1 MGHTILLA
9 DKSITIQKI
18 VELTFADE
26 DYVIKSFSD
35 GQAALDAIPQLQPDL
50 ILADIS
56 LPGKTGYEVCRAL
69 RTDPALTAFSK
80 TPIILLAGIYE
91 TMDEDRAKQVEKN
104 VRESGAND
112 FLSKPFDPQL
122 LISKVRYV
130 ILTRGEPQDITGPT
144 KVVFAPSDEITGPT
158 VAVFEQAPALSED
171 FFSSSIPEQETE
183 PPPDDG
189 ERTMMIPRP
198 PLFSQNIFAENP
210 PGDVPVEQETK
221 PPVDVQ
227 AVSPEYEPVFEPYQA
242 FPGDEEPAEEEV
254 EELDKV
260 EYSELDS
267 GDAFQGHQEV
277 EFTMPENRKQDE
289 IPPVISMPGEEPF
302 GEVFDRPAAPA
313 EWSSV
318 SASEEESPFGM
329 PELPAPPVS
338 EPEPVAAIEIEAQP
352 ALAEEV
358 KQAEEEQAEEEQ
370 AEVEPTEG
378 DAVVEQPEEVL
389 EDAPVVDYE
398 DTWPG
403 VTVGAE
409 QQAVEDLFENEP
421 QPVGMVPSVEE
432 EAELVAD
439 FPESEMEAPQEAAP
453 LIPAHVAPVTVPS
466 SVEITDE
473 LVDRI
478 AERVAAKLSERV
490 ISEIVWQVVPD
501 LAERMIRRELEKLHS
516 GEE

>member
-26 DYVIKSFSD
+26 DYVIKSFAD
-35 GQAALDAIPQLQPDL
+35 GQAAIDAIPQLQPDL

-56 LPGKTGYEVCRAL
+56 LPGRNGYEVCRAL
-69 RTDPALTAFSK
+69 RTDPALAEFSK
-80 TPIILLAGIYE
+80 TPVILLAGIYE
-91 TMDEDRAKQVEKN
+91 TMDEERSKQVEKN

-130 ILTRGEPQDITGPT
+130 ISSRKEEQDITGPT
-144 KVVFAPSDEITGPT
+144 RVVLSSTDDITGPT
-158 VAVFEQAPALSED
+158 MAVFDGARVPSEN
-171 FFSSSIPEQETE
+171 FFASAIAAEETE

-189 ERTMMIPRP
+189 ESTMMIPRST
-198 PLFSQNIFAENP
+198 LSQNIFAENP
-210 PGDVPVEQETK
+210 LSSEEPPVQQVAKT
-221 PPVDVQ
+221 PVDVH
-227 AVSPEYEPVFEPYQA
+227 AVSPEYEPVLEADQEFGMRT
-242 FPGDEEPAEEEV
+242 GDAEQVQER
-254 EELDKV
+254 V

-267 GDAFQGHQEV
+267 GDAFQGQQEV

-289 IPPVISMPGEEPF
+289 IPPVIFAQGDPF
-302 GEVFDRPAAPA
+302 AEVFDPPPSPA
-313 EWSSV
+313 EWSTV
-318 SASEEESPFGM
+318 STSEEESPFG
-329 PELPAPPVS
+329 A
-338 EPEPVAAIEIEAQP
+338 PEPVSPSVSALESQAVVDIDEAP
-352 ALAEEV
+352 VGEPEV
-358 KQAEEEQAEEEQ
+358 TAEEEAPVEEEVQAEAIVESTEEMIEE
-370 AEVEPTEG
+370 ATVADEVT
-378 DAVVEQPEEVL
+378 A
-389 EDAPVVDYE
+389 ADYD

-409 QQAVEDLFENEP
+409 HQPVEDLFESEM
-421 QPVGMVPSVEE
+421 QSVDTIQSSEE

-439 FPESEMEAPQEAAP
+439 FSESEMEPPQEPAP
-453 LIPAHVAPVTVPS
+453 LIAAPAEHVAS
-466 SVEITDE
+466 NLEITEE
-473 LVDRI
+473 LIDRI

-490 ISEIVWQVVPD
+490 VSEIVWQVVPD